1 MPWLAYSLFFNATA
15 LHAFDWRIIPR
26 SNSNSE
32 GESMERLIK
41 SKHNGNY
48 QQIVPT
54 GTLRFLDFGRLQL
67 PEGEHYSGSNGTR
80 ESVLDV
86 FSGTATVTI
95 QSGSAKQTFDKVGA
109 RGDVFSGPPV
119 MLYIPPNSS
128 YEIKSQTG
136 KLDAGI
142 FSAPSACKA
151 PPALLA
157 GPTVTKNEAGR
168 DNWRRTVYSALS
180 VNTPAERLL
189 AGETLNPPGNWSS
202 YPPHKHDHSNPPQ
215 EAVLEE
221 IYFFR
226 VKPVGGVGF
235 IWTYTAPN
243 DPAGFSN
250 VFVVEDGDTVLLP
263 KGYHPVVAA
272 PGYELHY
279 TWVLAGEERRY
290 GAWADDPRHAWV
302 KNQ

>member
-1 MPWLAYSLFFNATA
+1 
-15 LHAFDWRIIPR
+15 
-26 SNSNSE
+26 
-32 GESMERLIK
+32 MERLIK
-41 SKHNGNY
+41 SKRNGNY

-54 GTLRFLDFGRLQL
+54 GTLRFLDFGRLQM
-67 PEGEHYSGSNGTR
+67 PEGERHSGSNETR
-80 ESVLDV
+80 ESVLDI
-86 FSGTATVTI
+86 FSGTANVTI
-95 QSGSAKQTFDKVGA
+95 ESGGGKQSFSKVGA

-128 YEIKSQTG
+128 YEIKADSG

-142 FSAPSACKA
+142 FSAPSRCSA
-151 PPALLA
+151 PPALLE
-157 GPTVTKNEAGR
+157 GPGVVTREVGR
-168 DNWRRTVYSALS
+168 DNWRRIVHSALGEN
-180 VNTPAERLL
+180 VPAERLL
-189 AGETLNPPGNWSS
+189 AGETMNPPGNWSS
-202 YPPHKHDHSNPPQ
+202 YPPHKHDRSNPPQ

-226 VKPVGGVGF
+226 VRPAGGYGL
-235 IWTYTAPN
+235 IWTYTAPE
-243 DPAGFSN
+243 DTEGFSN